1 MARSSTSIC
10 NLAISWVAGNRITSL
25 ADDQSTEASLCRENY
40 DSSRLAVLEE
50 REWTFALKRKVLNP
64 LATAPVFGFSAQF
77 KLPADCLKVA
87 EVKDPRGND
96 VNYVVEEDMILCNE
110 AELNVRYTFDL
121 DNTVKFSQLFTEAL
135 AAHVASKIALPLSKN
150 RTLMADMI
158 TLYDDHLERAI
169 STDSLQGS
177 REKLKRSQQ
186 ERSRR
191 MFTGFD

>member
-1 MARSSTSIC
+1 MASSSTKIC
-10 NLAISWVAGNRITSL
+10 NLAISWVAGKRISSL
-25 ADDQSTEASLCRENY
+25 DDDQSTEASLCRENY
-40 DSSRLAVLEE
+40 DASRKAVLEE
-50 REWTFALKRKVLNP
+50 REWTFALKRAVLNP
-64 LATAPVFGFSAQF
+64 LTSTPAFGFSAQF
-77 KLPADCLKVA
+77 KLPADCLKV
-87 EVKDPRGND
+87 VSVQDPRRND
-96 VNYVVEEDMILCNE
+96 VQYVVEEDMILCDE
-110 AELNVRYTFDL
+110 SEVHIRYTFDL
-121 DNTVKFSQLFTEAL
+121 DNTNKFSELFTQAL

-158 TLYDDHLERAI
+158 TLYDDLLQRAI